1 MEGRH
6 GIHGD
11 SAEVEEPAERV
22 EAALLPPLLA
32 VGAALDED
40 ESRMTAGG
48 VGVK

>member
-1 MEGRH
+1 MERRH
-6 GIHGD
+6 WVHGD
-11 SAEVEEPAERV
+11 AAEVEEAPEGV
-22 EAALLPPLLA
+22 EPALLPPLLA